1 MRLTQIKRIACATAL
16 GLAMTSCLLSSPA
29 QEAAKAA
36 NERQRIMVIVERP
49 HASVIRINSDDLQ
62 DHQDANKAQ
71 TMIADSIFDWL
82 SSELG
87 NRYAVVDRSVLNQ
100 MLSEAEIAMSF
111 DLTGESLN
119 RLRLSGAD
127 LIVAIRPKEIS
138 LHTQRIL
145 FYGKATTK
153 VTFAAR
159 VVDAKTGD
167 IVLTGEF
174 SGEQKKEG
182 LRLDPSLDILL
193 DLKGDAYKL
202 LAEAGK
208 KAVAA
213 FAERLIAAR
222 PLRAEVLAVDSPGS
236 FILSI
241 GSRDGIAPNS
251 YLQLFVVRAIYN
263 REGVVVHRDEV
274 LLGTVKVETV
284 NESSCKVTVVGDE
297 PLRLSENAELVCRPC
312 APPKP
317 PKPPKRR

>member
-1 MRLTQIKRIACATAL
+1 MRLTRIKRIACATAL
-16 GLAMTSCLLSSPA
+16 GLAMTSCFLSSYA
-29 QEAAKAA
+29 QDTAKAA

-49 HASVIRINSDDLQ
+49 HASVIRINSVDLQ
-62 DHQDANKAQ
+62 DHQDASKAQ

-82 SSELG
+82 SFELG
-87 NRYAVVDRSVLNQ
+87 NRYAVVDRSMINQ

-138 LHTQRIL
+138 LRTQRIII
-145 FYGKATTK
+145 YYKATVK

-174 SGEQKKEG
+174 SGEKKKEG
-182 LRLDPSLDILL
+182 LSLDPKLDDLL
-193 DLKGDAYKL
+193 DLRGDIYKL

-208 KAVAA
+208 QAVAA
-213 FAERLIAAR
+213 FAGKLINAR
-222 PLRAEVLAVDSPGS
+222 PLQAEVLAVDSPSS

-241 GSRDGIAPNS
+241 GSRDGITPNS
-251 YLQLFVVRAIYN
+251 YLQLFMIQEIRN
-263 REGVVVHRDEV
+263 SQGNVVHRDEK

-284 NESSCKVTVVGDE
+284 NESSCKVAVVGDE
-297 PLRLSENAELVCRPC
+297 TLRLSENITLICRPGT
-312 APPKP
+312 PPP
-317 PKPPKRR
+317 PQKPPKRR